1 MQGGVI
7 NELTTIAVLG
17 DKPLESRLRHAFPGF
32 TVIGAKLA
40 DQVSALLA
48 AGSVGLFATRVRGD
62 GAAGAQLLR
71 QMAREAAAWRVPA
84 VFLAP
89 SSSAA
94 FRALGPMIAEPTVG
108 VAYRVDEVREV
119 MNLLRRRAAQVP
131 ARTGRIAKAHAI
143 HSDLDGHPLI
153 ADASGFLRNPNSGR
167 LDARR
172 VADFYGEPLK
182 KFANKL
188 GVTPPAVSQT
198 PDSPKYQGLL
208 GYFEMVARITPLLE
222 NKASFNGWVRTP
234 NRELKGKT
242 PLDLLWGG
250 PSRAQ
255 RVVDAVEDV
264 LVGHPD

>member
-1 MQGGVI
+1 M

-17 DKPLESRLRHAFPGF
+17 DKPLEGRLRQAFPGF
-32 TVIGAKLA
+32 TVVGAKLA
-40 DQVSALLA
+40 DQISTLLA

-62 GAAGAQLLR
+62 GAAGATLLR
-71 QMAREAAAWRVPA
+71 QIARETVAWRVPA

-89 SSSAA
+89 SSAAA

-108 VAYRVDEVREV
+108 VAYREDEVREV
-119 MNLLRRRAAQVP
+119 MNLLRRRAGQAPVRAGRTAEAP
-131 ARTGRIAKAHAI
+131 AV

-153 ADASGFLRNPNSGR
+153 ADTTGFLRNPDSGR

-172 VADFYGEPLK
+172 IADFYGEPLK
-182 KFANKL
+182 KFADKL

-208 GYFEMVARITPLLE
+208 GYFEKVARIAPLLE
-222 NKASFNGWVRTP
+222 NKASFGGWVKTP
-234 NRELKGKT
+234 NRELKGET

-250 PSRAQ
+250 PARAQ
-255 RVVDAVEDV
+255 RMVDAVEDV
-264 LVGHPD
+264 LVGQPD